1 MQMHVQARQIQA
13 CYKGRQVD
21 DKYFKGVPGVV
32 KGVVD
37 GEGEG
42 VLRFA
47 GDAGQR
53 VAAKPTAG
61 SAAGT
66 GCHNHCL
73 RPLCTAKQE
82 QVCVRGSLCHLEH
95 ISSTSLSVTRQS
107 EPACCCNG
115 IFTMQI
121 GLAISNDWKCG

>member
-1 MQMHVQARQIQA
+1 MQLHVQAGQIQV
-13 CYKGRQVD
+13 CYKGHQVD
-21 DKYFKGVPGVV
+21 DEYPKGVPGVV

-53 VAAKPTAG
+53 VATKPTAG

-73 RPLCTAKQE
+73 RPLCTASQE
-82 QVCVRGSLCHLEH
+82 KVLVRAKLYRMAHGPSRC
-95 ISSTSLSVTRQS
+95 R
-107 EPACCCNG
+107 
-115 IFTMQI
+115 
-121 GLAISNDWKCG
+121 